1 MKRIYAL
8 IVMLLAAIP
17 CMAQIDIATL
27 DGKTPDEVIKM
38 FGTPVDQDRDRMDY
52 DCDAVL
58 IYKNCK
64 IYLDKVY
71 NNDESLKGYTLC
83 AFETDSPSFCILS
96 DVYPGGIK
104 VGDKAADLEKFDFAN
119 CKYGN
124 HRTENNFTKI
134 HATEYILFKERYE
147 HYYFTVQDGIIKSIT
162 LSQAQDWY
170 PEVDL
175 GALDGV
181 GLDVIREK
189 LLLDFYNGG
198 EYVPEELAG
207 QPGIID
213 IDLFG
218 THFYLDKS
226 SNKILGMTTS
236 FFVPYVL
243 SDIIP
248 GGLKVGDSVDR
259 LKSYDYINSKYGHG
273 DFGNDLKHLRENYYG
288 LFLKEWGKYYFT
300 IAKGKISK
308 IEFISTTLSNLR

>member
-38 FGTPVDQDRDRMDY
+38 FGTPVDQDRNYDSY
-52 DCDAVL
+52 DCAAVL

-64 IYLDKVY
+64 IYLDALY
-71 NNDESLKGYTLC
+71 NNDGSAKGYTLC
-83 AFETDSPSFCILS
+83 GFETDSSSFCILS

-124 HRTENNFTKI
+124 HRTENNFRKVSK
-134 HATEYILFKERYE
+134 TEYSLFIERYE
-147 HYYFTVQDGIIKSIT
+147 HYHFTVQDDRIKTIE
-162 LSQAQDWY
+162 LCQAQDWY
-170 PEVDL
+170 PEVDFRE
-175 GALDGV
+175 LDGV
-181 GLDVIREK
+181 GLDVIRKK
-189 LLLDFYNGG
+189 LWLDDYYGG

-207 QPGIID
+207 QPGI
-213 IDLFG
+213 LFINLSG
-218 THFYLDKS
+218 ISIYLDKS
-226 SNKILGMTTS
+226 SNKILGLTTD
-236 FFVPYVL
+236 FL
-243 SDIIP
+243 STYFLTDIIP

>member
-38 FGTPVDQDRDRMDY
+38 FGTPVDQDRNYDSY
-52 DCDAVL
+52 DCAAVL

-64 IYLDKVY
+64 IYLDALY
-71 NNDESLKGYTLC
+71 NNDGSAKGYTLC
-83 AFETDSPSFCILS
+83 GFETDSSSFCILS

-308 IEFISTTLSNLR
+308 IEFISTTLSNLL

>member
-38 FGTPVDQDRDRMDY
+38 FGPPVDQDRNYDSY
-52 DCDAVL
+52 DCAAVL
-58 IYKNCK
+58 IYKNFK
-64 IYLDKVY
+64 IYLDALY
-71 NNDESLKGYTLC
+71 NKDDSVKGYTLC
-83 AFETDSPSFCILS
+83 GFETDSSSFCILS

-124 HRTENNFTKI
+124 HRTENNFRKVSK
-134 HATEYILFKERYE
+134 TEYSLFIERYE

-162 LSQAQDWY
+162 LTQAQDWY
-170 PEVDL
+170 PERDFRE
-175 GALDGV
+175 LDGV
-181 GLDVIREK
+181 GLDAIRKK
-189 LLLDFYNGG
+189 LWLDDEYGG
-198 EYVPEELAG
+198 KYVPKELAG
-207 QPGIID
+207 QSGILFINLPGMSI
-213 IDLFG
+213 
-218 THFYLDKS
+218 YLDKS
-226 SNKILGMTTS
+226 SNKILGLTTDFPS
-236 FFVPYVL
+236 TYFL
-243 SDIIP
+243 TDIIP

-308 IEFISTTLSNLR
+308 IEFISTTLSNLL

>member
-124 HRTENNFTKI
+124 HRTENNFRKVSK
-134 HATEYILFKERYE
+134 TEYSLFIERYE

>member
-71 NNDESLKGYTLC
+71 NNDESLNGYTLC

-162 LSQAQDWY
+162 LSQAEDWY

>member
-1 MKRIYAL
+1 
-8 IVMLLAAIP
+8 MLLAAIP

-38 FGTPVDQDRDRMDY
+38 FGTPVDQDRNYDSY
-52 DCDAVL
+52 DCAAVL

-64 IYLDKVY
+64 IYLDALY
-71 NNDESLKGYTLC
+71 NNDGSAKGYTLC
-83 AFETDSPSFCILS
+83 GFETDSSSFCILS

-124 HRTENNFTKI
+124 HRTENNFRKVSK
-134 HATEYILFKERYE
+134 TEYSLFIERYE

>member
-1 MKRIYAL
+1 
-8 IVMLLAAIP
+8 MLLAAIP

-38 FGTPVDQDRDRMDY
+38 FGTPVDQDRNYDSY
-52 DCDAVL
+52 DCAAVL

-64 IYLDKVY
+64 IYLDALY
-71 NNDESLKGYTLC
+71 NNDGSAKGYTLC
-83 AFETDSPSFCILS
+83 GFETDSSSFCILS

-308 IEFISTTLSNLR
+308 IEFISTTLSNLL

>member
-38 FGTPVDQDRDRMDY
+38 FGTPVDQDRDHMDY
-52 DCDAVL
+52 ECDAVL

-64 IYLDKVY
+64 IYLDTRY
-71 NNDESLKGYTLC
+71 NKDESLNGYTLC
-83 AFETDSPSFCILS
+83 GFETDSPSFCILS

-124 HRTENNFTKI
+124 HRTENNFTKL

-181 GLDVIREK
+181 GLEVIREK

-207 QPGIID
+207 QPGVID

-308 IEFISTTLSNLR
+308 IEFISTTLSNLL